1 MDVVRLHDGT
11 ELGIR
16 PIQPDDGA
24 RLQAAYLRLSPE
36 SQYRRFLGPKP
47 ALSAADARY
56 LVEVDGHDH
65 YALVAALTDDQDS
78 IVGVARFV
86 RLGEGSRAAEFAIV
100 VGDQLQGQGLATELL
115 GRLAD
120 AARIRGVDR
129 FRGTML
135 AENVAVRRLLWRLS
149 RGKMCAEE
157 QGSICEVEIE
167 LPRRRRDV
175 RARAI
180 IAACHG
186 ASRSGSARGSSGAAL
201 NASRRLWRRWNG
213 ARASWWARRRATRST

>member
-47 ALSAADARY
+47 ELSAADARY

-86 RLGEGSRAAEFAIV
+86 RLGEGSRTAEFAIV

-115 GRLAD
+115 GRLAN

-135 AENVAVRRLLWRLS
+135 ADNVAVRRLLWRLS
-149 RGKMCAEE
+149 RGKMRAEE

-167 LPRRRRDV
+167 LPRRRRDG

-201 NASRRLWRRWNG
+201 NASRRPWRRWNG
-213 ARASWWARRRATRST
+213 ARASWWARRRGTRST